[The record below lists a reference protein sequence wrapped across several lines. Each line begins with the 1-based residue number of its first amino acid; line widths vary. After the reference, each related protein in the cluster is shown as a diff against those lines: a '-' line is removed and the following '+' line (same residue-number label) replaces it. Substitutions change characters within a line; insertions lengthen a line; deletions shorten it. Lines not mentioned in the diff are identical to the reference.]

1 VRRISKLRLVLSC
14 LLTIILILGLC
25 SFAQADN
32 NKNFGAGPFH
42 SKGQVK
48 ATGKMIKQLP
58 PGIEATIEAKISVNS
73 QAYSHIDLKIANC
86 TIHGVVYEV
95 YNDTTRPVANA
106 LIAARRIGQAE
117 GPLKNPKFKKEK
129 ILPPPLHA
137 KSVRWTVYSDVYGAY
152 SLKNLPQGT
161 YSMACLTQWHKPV
174 YALVKVEAG
183 GVVKQDFNL
192 KESYGILKGQVS
204 SPDKNNPARALVL
217 VLSKDSSLVTGELA
231 PWQKNIL
238 VKAALYKT
246 KTDQKG
252 FYRIPFVK
260 PGDYFVVAIK
270 NNMYGYEEVKVEL
283 YKAGTVNITVQN
295 KFHP

>member
-1 VRRISKLRLVLSC
+1 MRRISKLRLVLSC

-42 SKGQVK
+42 SKGQGK
-48 ATGKMIKQLP
+48 AAGKMIKQLP
-58 PGIEATIEAKISVNS
+58 PDIEAKISVNS
-73 QAYSHIDLKIANC
+73 QAYSYIALKIANC

-117 GPLKNPKFKKEK
+117 GPLKNPKFKKGK

-137 KSVRWTVYSDVYGAY
+137 KSVRWTVQSDVYGVY
-152 SLKNLPQGT
+152 SLKNLPPGT
-161 YSMACLTQWHKPV
+161 YSMACLTKGHKPV
-174 YALVKVEAG
+174 YALVKMEAG
-183 GVVKQDFNL
+183 GVVKQDFYL

-204 SPDKNNPARALVL
+204 SPAHDNPARALVL
-217 VLSKDSSLVTGELA
+217 VLSKDSSLVTGGLA

-252 FYRIPFVK
+252 FYRILFVK

-270 NNMYGYEEVKVEL
+270 NSRYGYEEVKVES
-283 YKAGTVNITVQN
+283 YKASIVNITVQN
-295 KFHP
+295 KLHP